1 MRSSIAICAYL
12 AAVVSAA
19 TASYNSRAFDGL
31 LSKRQSTIDQSV
43 SSLVVDLGYERYMGV
58 ANLSTGLNTWKG

>member
-1 MRSSIAICAYL
+1 MRFFVAMYVCL

-19 TASYNSRAFDGL
+19 TPNYNSKTFDGL
-31 LSKRQSTIDQSV
+31 LSKRQSTV
-43 SSLVVDLGYERYMGV
+43 NRSSPRLVVDLGYDQYMGV